1 MEEQVSPT
9 RGKTLCTM
17 TASATGTAACPGE
30 TVDERKI
37 MELSVQHA
45 HSGDSTLFDGC
56 NNHSQSVTT
65 DNSTEDKLFMGIM

>member
-30 TVDERKI
+30 TEDGRKL
-37 MELSVQHA
+37 MKLSVQHA
-45 HSGDSTLFDGC
+45 HSGDSALRLMDAAIIYRVQLQINGTKD
-56 NNHSQSVTT
+56 
-65 DNSTEDKLFMGIM
+65 